1 MRDGWSNLAIKRL
14 TLTVEKG
21 LKFIVKVIDIFIEL
35 KNWTENQK
43 IKKNESNERKKRLIS
58 GLGSRDSRDQKSQP
72 KIKVREKYAV
82 GNRRRFQMKINKYIY
97 NN

>member
-1 MRDGWSNLAIKRL
+1 MRDGWSDLAIKRL

-43 IKKNESNERKKRLIS
+43 IKKNESNERKKTANFGFGIAGFERS
-58 GLGSRDSRDQKSQP
+58 KKPTENKGER
-72 KIKVREKYAV
+72 KICSW
-82 GNRRRFQMKINKYIY
+82 
-97 NN
+97 